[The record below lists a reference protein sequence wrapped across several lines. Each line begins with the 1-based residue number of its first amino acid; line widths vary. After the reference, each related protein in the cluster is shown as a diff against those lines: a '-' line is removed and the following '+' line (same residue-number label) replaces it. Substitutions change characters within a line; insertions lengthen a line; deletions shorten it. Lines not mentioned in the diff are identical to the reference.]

1 MKKLACVALAG
12 LALSPCPAWAQDSAA
27 AMISPTKPAQLQAV
41 LLEEGYRAKLGV
53 DDVGDPMITSATA
66 GYDFDI
72 MFYDCTDNADCKSI
86 QFYIGLSDPDNGTPE
101 ELNGWNSENRY
112 ARAYLD
118 EEGDAILRMDV
129 AMPSEGVSKE
139 VFLEN
144 LSLWES
150 LMSGF
155 VEYVWD

>member
-1 MKKLACVALAG
+1 MKKFAHAALAG
-12 LALSPCPAWAQDSAA
+12 LAFSAGPAWAQDSAA
-27 AMISPTKPAQLQAV
+27 KVTPTQPAQMQAL

-72 MFYDCTDNADCKSI
+72 MFYDCTDHADCGSI
-86 QFYIGLSDPDNGTPE
+86 QFYLGLSEPDQGSVENM
-101 ELNGWNSENRY
+101 NQWNSENRY

-129 AMPSEGVSKE
+129 TMPGEGVSRE
-139 VFLEN
+139 VFMEN
-144 LSLWES
+144 LGLWES
-150 LMSGF
+150 LMSSF

>member
-1 MKKLACVALAG
+1 MKKLAYAALAMFAFSTG
-12 LALSPCPAWAQDSAA
+12 PAWAQDAA
-27 AMISPTKPAQLQAV
+27 AMVTPTEPAQLQAL

-72 MFYDCTDNADCKSI
+72 MFYDCTDNANCGSI
-86 QFYIGLSDPDNGTPE
+86 QFYIGLSEPDQGSIQQ
-101 ELNGWNSENRY
+101 LNQWNAENRY

-118 EEGDAILRMDV
+118 EDGDAILRMDV
-129 AMPSEGVSKE
+129 TMPGKGISKE

-144 LSLWES
+144 LGLWES

-155 VEYVWD
+155 VDYVWD